1 MAAADLR
8 SESEEPSPGGAAA
21 LSDDQLEALAQ
32 RIARILERIVWMLAT
47 EHHSGHA
54 RLLSAD
60 EVAERYG
67 VSRSWVYEHAQEL
80 GALKLGRH
88 RNGRVRFDRAVVERN
103 LERIGP
109 PEIGS
114 QRRRVRQP
122 AAAAADGEL
131 LRIRGRP

>member
-1 MAAADLR
+1 MTTANPP
-8 SESEEPSPGGAAA
+8 SEPKEPSPGGAGG
-21 LSDDQLEALAQ
+21 LSDDQLEALVQ
-32 RIARILERIVWMLAT
+32 RIARILERIVWTLAT
-47 EHHSGHA
+47 ELHSGQA

-114 QRRRVRQP
+114 QRRRLRQP
-122 AAAAADGEL
+122 TTAAADGEL
-131 LRIRGRP
+131 LRIRGRQ